1 MMSKRSFASPTTAD
15 LARLKAPAGTVVSV
29 EGDLEARYRAAGW
42 TDVDAPVEQQD
53 EAAPEKPQRKRRTIS
68 KE

>member
-1 MMSKRSFASPTTAD
+1 
-15 LARLKAPAGTVVSV
+15 VVSV

-53 EAAPEKPQRKRRTIS
+53 EAAPEKPQRKRRS
-68 KE
+68 NPKE